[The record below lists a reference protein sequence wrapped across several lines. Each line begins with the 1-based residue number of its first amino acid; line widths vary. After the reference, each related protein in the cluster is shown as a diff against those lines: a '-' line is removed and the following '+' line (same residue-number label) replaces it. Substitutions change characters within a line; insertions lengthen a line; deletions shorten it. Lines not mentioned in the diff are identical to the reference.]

1 MGLKSTPQRTFPY
14 HVSSK
19 DRKKSYELRL
29 AAQFGDRKAKEKLA
43 AYNRRQKE
51 LRMEAGKSEWVVA
64 GHHFNR
70 YKMMNFIVARTAN
83 GELLSEVC
91 SEEGMPSVMQVYS
104 WFENHPEFE
113 RQFRLA
119 EMARGHMLGDEVE
132 RIARGTDR
140 ENVSAD
146 KLKTEVLS
154 KAAARLNPRFQ
165 DKQLVE
171 QRDEFKDA
179 SREQILDRIKR
190 MVEANPHLLD
200 AIPAAMQSSLE
211 MQEPIDVPALPMQ
224 DHEQTDNADVV
235 DVEPTDPEDYPQE

>member
-1 MGLKSTPQRTFPY
+1 
-14 HVSSK
+14 
-19 DRKKSYELRL
+19 
-29 AAQFGDRKAKEKLA
+29 
-43 AYNRRQKE
+43 
-51 LRMEAGKSEWVVA
+51 MEAGKSEWVVA
-64 GHHFNR
+64 GHSFNR

-91 SEEGMPSVMQVYS
+91 SEDGMPSVMQVYS

-119 EMARGHMLGDEVE
+119 EMARGYMLGDEVE

-154 KAAARLNPRFQ
+154 KAAARLNPKFQ

-171 QRDEFKDA
+171 QRDEYQ
-179 SREQILDRIKR
+179 SMTREQILERIKR
-190 MVEANPHLLD
+190 MVEANPDLSAAL
-200 AIPAAMQSSLE
+200 PAAMQPALE
-211 MQEPIDVPALPMQ
+211 MQEPIDVPVLPMQ
-224 DHEQTDNADVV
+224 DHEQTDNDDGV
-235 DVEPTDPEDYPQE
+235 DAEPTDPEDHQQE

>member
-1 MGLKSTPQRTFPY
+1 M
-14 HVSSK
+14 SSK

-51 LRMEAGKSEWVVA
+51 LRMEAGKSEWIVA
-64 GHHFNR
+64 GHSFNR

-154 KAAARLNPRFQ
+154 KAAARLNPKFQ

-171 QRDEFKDA
+171 QRDEYQ
-179 SREQILDRIKR
+179 SMTREQILERIKR
-190 MVEANPHLLD
+190 MVEANPDLSAAL
-200 AIPAAMQSSLE
+200 PLAMQPVLE
-211 MQEPIDVPALPMQ
+211 MREPIDVPSLPTQ
-224 DHEQTDNADVV
+224 DHEQTDNDDVV
-235 DVEPTDPEDYPQE
+235 DAEPTDPEDHQQE